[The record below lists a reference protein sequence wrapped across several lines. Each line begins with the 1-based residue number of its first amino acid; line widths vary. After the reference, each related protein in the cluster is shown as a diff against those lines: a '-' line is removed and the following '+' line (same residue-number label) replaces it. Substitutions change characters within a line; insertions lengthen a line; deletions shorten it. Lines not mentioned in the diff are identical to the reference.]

1 MFKDTTIAAK
11 AKKRE
16 LIILLIA
23 FLFAFSL
30 NVIGIIQHQTP
41 AKELFTQLHV
51 VLLITVVLYLFT
63 GLLRVIYLL
72 ISRLWNRKS

>member
-30 NVIGIIQHQTP
+30 NVIGIIQHQSP

-72 ISRLWNRKS
+72 ISRLWNRKT